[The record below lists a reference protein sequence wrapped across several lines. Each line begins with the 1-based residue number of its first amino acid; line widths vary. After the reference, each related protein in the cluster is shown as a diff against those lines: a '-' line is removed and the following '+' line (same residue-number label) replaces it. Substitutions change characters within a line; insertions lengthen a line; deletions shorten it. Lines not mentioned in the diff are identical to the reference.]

1 MNIKNISSLNA
12 HEMLQID
19 SNTIMIDVRTSD
31 EWTLTGVPKINKNQI
46 IFLSWRLL
54 PEMLLNNQFEKQFM
68 SNVNDHNNDLL
79 FLCRSGTRSNEAA
92 KFVSNL
98 GYSNCYNISDGFEGG
113 INGIGWKQN
122 NLPWQLCEY

>member
-19 SNTIMIDVRTSD
+19 SNTLMIDVRTID
-31 EWTLTGVPKINKNQI
+31 EWKSAGIPRINKNQI

-54 PEMLLNNQFEKQFM
+54 PGMLLNNQFKKQFM
-68 SNVNDHNNDLL
+68 TNTIDQNNALL
-79 FLCRSGTRSNEAA
+79 FLCRSGIRSKEAA
-92 KFVSNL
+92 EFISNL

-113 INGIGWKQN
+113 VGGIGWKQN
-122 NLPWQLCEY
+122 DLPWQLA